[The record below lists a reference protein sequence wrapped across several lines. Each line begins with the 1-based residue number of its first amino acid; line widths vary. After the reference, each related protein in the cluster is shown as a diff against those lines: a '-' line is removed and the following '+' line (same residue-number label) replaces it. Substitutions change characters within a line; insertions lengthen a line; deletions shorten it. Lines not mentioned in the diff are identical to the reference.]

1 MNLNNGWIEA
11 PLLQCFNDLVLKSA
25 DSYVINVFT

>member
-1 MNLNNGWIEA
+1 MNLNNGWIES
-11 PLLQCFNDLVLKSA
+11 PLLLCFNDLVLKSA